1 MSLTRRAP
9 SAVHGVVGYPDIPR
23 DVKVLISLD
32 ERLLGRIDRE
42 AARRGLSRSAFL
54 ADLVSRELGAAGGPG
69 ATAASRAAIRRL
81 DRLFARNGGT
91 EAAAAV
97 RAERDAR

>member
-9 SAVHGVVGYPDIPR
+9 SAVLGVVGYPDIPR

-32 ERLLGRIDRE
+32 ERLLGRIDPE
-42 AARRGLSRSAFL
+42 AARRGLSRSALL
-54 ADLVSRELGAAGGPG
+54 AEMASRELGAAGGPG
-69 ATAASRAAIRRL
+69 ATEVSRAAIRRL
-81 DRLFARNGGT
+81 DRLFAGNAGT
-91 EAAAAV
+91 EAAAAA